1 MVRST
6 IVDAVHEALRSLGI
20 AHVPPGVSVERP
32 ANPDHGDWSTNAAL
46 VCAKSAKKNPRQLG
60 EELLAKLEAA
70 NIPHVKRLD
79 IAGPGFIN
87 FVLAPTWLHEV
98 LRDVV
103 AQGTEQYARL
113 DLGKGV
119 EVNLEFVSS
128 NPTGPLHAGGG
139 RWGAFGDSLARI
151 LARCGYQPHRE
162 FYVNDRGTQTVLFG
176 KSLSARKGGKDVP
189 EGGYQGDYVTEW
201 AREMPDTVDPIEWGI
216 QRALAEVEK
225 SLASMHV
232 HFDTWSSEKVLVE
245 SGAVE
250 AVLERLRMSGHVYEK
265 DQATWLA
272 TSELGDDKDRVLIK
286 ADGEY
291 TYLLPDIAYHHDK
304 FNRGDII
311 IDILGADHHGYVA
324 RMRAALVFLGH
335 EPNEYEAIIGQN
347 VKLERGGEE
356 VKLSKRFGTMIAVD
370 ELIEELGPDVTRFAY
385 LTQSID
391 TTQTID
397 IDVWKAAASE
407 NPVFYVQYAHARI
420 HAIGRE
426 AEKRG
431 IERAPI
437 DTVDLGGLIDPNEL
451 AVLRHLLELEEVLL
465 LAARDRAPHRV
476 TTWVRD
482 LAGHFHSFYSHCPV
496 LRSDVD
502 PELQQ
507 ARLWLVDAS
516 RVGLAIGLDLLG
528 VEAPEEM

>member
-1 MVRST
+1 
-6 IVDAVHEALRSLGI
+6 
-20 AHVPPGVSVERP
+20 
-32 ANPDHGDWSTNAAL
+32 
-46 VCAKSAKKNPRQLG
+46 LG
-60 EELLAKLEAA
+60 EELLSKLEEA
-70 NIPHVKRLD
+70 NIPHVERLD

-103 AQGTEQYARL
+103 AEGTDNYARP
-113 DLGKGV
+113 DVGAGV

-151 LARCGYQPHRE
+151 LDRCGYQPHKE
-162 FYVNDRGTQTVLFG
+162 FYINDRGTQTVLFG
-176 KSLSARKGGKDVP
+176 QSLSARKEGRDVP
-189 EGGYQGDYVTEW
+189 EGGYQGDYVTAW
-201 AREMPDTVDPIEWGI
+201 ALELPDTADPVEWGI
-216 QRALAEVEK
+216 QQALAEVEA

-232 HFDTWSSEKVLVE
+232 HFDTWSSEKALVE

-250 AVLERLRMSGHVYEK
+250 AVLEQLRRSGHVYEK
-265 DQATWLA
+265 DGATWLA
-272 TSELGDDKDRVLIK
+272 TSRFGDDKDRVLIK

-291 TYLLPDIAYHHDK
+291 TYLLPDVAYHHDK
-304 FNRGDII
+304 YNRGEIV
-311 IDILGADHHGYVA
+311 IDVLGADHHGYVP
-324 RMRAALVFLGH
+324 RIRAALLILGH
-335 EPNEYEAIIGQN
+335 QADQYEAIIGQN

-391 TTQTID
+391 TSQTID

-407 NPVFYVQYAHARI
+407 NPVYYVQYAHARI

-437 DTVDLGGLIDPNEL
+437 DGCDLGGLTDPNEL
-451 AVLRHLLELEEVLL
+451 AVLRHLLELEDVLV

-476 TTWVRD
+476 TTWVRE
-482 LAGHFHSFYSHCPV
+482 LAARFHSFYSHCPV

-502 PELQQ
+502 PDLQQ
-507 ARLWLVDAS
+507 ARLWLVDGS

-528 VEAPEEM
+528 VEAPEQM

>member
-6 IVDAVHEALRSLGI
+6 ILDAVHKALHGLGI
-20 AHVPPGVSVERP
+20 DNVPSGVTVERP
-32 ANPDHGDWSTNAAL
+32 ANPDHGDWSTNASL
-46 VCAKSAKKNPRQLG
+46 VCAKMAKKNPRQLG
-60 EELLAKLEAA
+60 EELLAELEKAD
-70 NIPHVKRLD
+70 IPHVDRLD

-98 LRDVV
+98 LREVV
-103 AQGTEQYARL
+103 AQGTDRYARL
-113 DLGKGV
+113 DIGGGL
-119 EVNLEFVSS
+119 EINLEFVSS

-151 LARCGYQPHRE
+151 LERCGYRPHRE
-162 FYVNDRGTQTVLFG
+162 FYINDRGTQTTLFG
-176 KSLSARKGGKDVP
+176 QSLSARKGGHDVP
-189 EGGYQGDYVTEW
+189 DGGYQGDYVTEW
-201 AREMPDTVDPIEWGI
+201 AKEMPDTADPAAWGI
-216 QRALAEVEK
+216 ERALKEVED
-225 SLASMHV
+225 SLAAMHV
-232 HFDTWSSEKVLVE
+232 RFDTWSSERALVA

-250 AVLERLRMSGHVYEK
+250 VALEALRRSGHVYEK
-265 DQATWLA
+265 DDATWLA

-304 FNRGDII
+304 YNRGDII
-311 IDILGADHHGYVA
+311 IDILGADHHGYVP
-324 RMRAALVFLGH
+324 RIRAALVFLGH

-347 VKLERGGEE
+347 VKLVRGGQE

-370 ELIEELGPDVTRFAY
+370 ELIDELGPDVTRFAY

-391 TTQTID
+391 TSQTID
-397 IDVWKAAASE
+397 IDVWKAQASE
-407 NPVFYVQYAHARI
+407 NPVYYVQYAHARI

-431 IERAPI
+431 IERAPLES
-437 DTVDLGGLIDPNEL
+437 VDLSGLVDPNEL

-465 LAARDRAPHRV
+465 SAARDRAPHRV
-476 TTWVRD
+476 TTWVRE
-482 LAGHFHSFYSHCPV
+482 LAAHFHSFYSHCPI

-502 PELQQ
+502 PDLQQ

-528 VEAPEEM
+528 VEAPEQM